1 MKLPLWRIA
10 EFTAAK
16 GDFDQEL
23 VATGYSIDS
32 RTLNPGDLFIALQG
46 EHFDGHDYV
55 AAALEKNAVAAIVQ
69 KDKKVSANP
78 ARLLHVE
85 DTLRALQSLGA
96 AARRLWGK
104 PVLAVTGSV
113 GKTTTKEILAHV
125 LASRFRVLKSTGN
138 LNNHI
143 GLPLQLLKLEP
154 EHDLAVLEMGMNHAG
169 EIRALATLAHHDLA
183 IVTCVAP
190 VHLEFFDSVAEIAR
204 AKYEIIETLHPGG
217 IAVLN
222 ADDQYV
228 CQFGR
233 DFKGKVVTFG
243 IHHPADVSARNIHM
257 LGSDGS
263 EFDLVIDGIRE
274 PVKFPLLGEHNIYNA
289 LAASAAA
296 LEWGIAPSLAARSL
310 ETVQAGEKRGQT
322 LEIGRAT
329 VINDCYNSNPK
340 ALHAMIDT
348 LAAMEARRRIL
359 IAGEMLELG
368 PTAEILHADAGRHAA
383 EKKIDLVIGVR
394 GLAKAL
400 VEAAA
405 AAGANAKYV
414 ETPEEA
420 GELLA
425 KELRP
430 GDAVLLKASRGV
442 KLERAL
448 EILQNMRNA
457 APEKEKRSKPRLKSR
472 MSDRSAK

>member
-32 RTLNPGDLFIALQG
+32 RTLNPGDLFLALQG

-55 AAALEKNAVAAIVQ
+55 ASALEKHAVAAIVQ
-69 KDKKVSANP
+69 KDKPVSAP
-78 ARLLHVE
+78 GRLLHVE
-85 DTLRALQSLGA
+85 DTLQALQSLGA

-104 PVLAVTGSV
+104 PLLAVTGSA
-113 GKTTTKEILAHV
+113 GKTTTKDILAH
-125 LASRFRVLKSTGN
+125 LLMSRFRVMKSTGN

-154 EHDLAVLEMGMNHAG
+154 EHELAVMEMGMNHAG

-190 VHLEFFDSVAEIAR
+190 VHLEFFHSLADIAR

-217 IAVLN
+217 TAVLN
-222 ADDQYV
+222 ADDAYV
-228 CQFGR
+228 SQFGR

-243 IHHPADVSARNIHM
+243 IHHPADVSAQNIRTH
-257 LGSDGS
+257 GS
-263 EFDLVIDGIRE
+263 EGSSFDLVIEGIRE
-274 PVKFPLLGEHNIYNA
+274 PVTLPLMGEHNIYNA

-296 LEWGIAPSLAARSL
+296 LEWGVAPSQAARSL
-310 ETVQAGEKRGQT
+310 ETVQPGEKRGQT
-322 LEIGRAT
+322 LELGGAVI
-329 VINDCYNSNPK
+329 INDCYNSNPT
-340 ALHAMIDT
+340 ALNAMIDT
-348 LAAMEARRRIL
+348 LAGMEAKRRIL
-359 IAGEMLELG
+359 VAGEMLELG
-368 PTAEILHADAGRHAA
+368 PTAEKLHTDSGRHAA

-394 GLAKAL
+394 GLAKSL
-400 VEAAA
+400 VDGAS
-405 AAGANAKYV
+405 AAGANARYV
-414 ETPEEA
+414 ETAEEA

-430 GDAVLLKASRGV
+430 GDA
-442 KLERAL
+442 
-448 EILQNMRNA
+448 
-457 APEKEKRSKPRLKSR
+457 
-472 MSDRSAK
+472 